1 VEKWKVDKWKKW
13 CAALGLAALAAAPSP
28 TAQAPLTSAGAV
40 SPALIEDLV
49 AANRILA
56 MEGIVDAYG
65 HVSIRHPA
73 NPNRYLLSRSQGPEF
88 VVAADIMEYDLDST
102 PIDPKGR
109 VSVVERFIH
118 GEIYKARP
126 DVQAVVHGHSAGV
139 VTFSIT
145 QVPLRA
151 IYHQASFLWVGV
163 PVWDIRD
170 AKDPTASTLLVRN
183 GPVGASLARGLGNK
197 PVALM
202 RGHGAVIV
210 GPDLQTAVRRA
221 VFTEDNAQILSAAL
235 RLGGPINYI
244 TDAEGESRD
253 KTPGDNARG
262 WEYWKRKALGR

>member
-1 VEKWKVDKWKKW
+1 MVKWKKR
-13 CAALGLAALAAAPSP
+13 CLAAAWGLGLAALTGDYRVMTQTPPA
-28 TAQAPLTSAGAV
+28 SAGAI

-49 AANRILA
+49 AANHILA

-65 HVSIRHPA
+65 HVSMRHPRD
-73 NPNRYLLSRSQGPEF
+73 PNRYLMSRSQAPEH
-88 VVAADIMEYDLDST
+88 VTAADIMEYDLDST
-102 PIDPKGR
+102 PVDPRGR

-118 GEIYKARP
+118 GAIFRARP
-126 DVQAVVHGHSAGV
+126 DVMAVVHGHSAGV
-139 VTFSIT
+139 IPFSIT
-145 QVPLRA
+145 RVPLRA

-183 GPVGASLARGLGNK
+183 NVVGASLAKSLADK

-210 GPDLQTAVRRA
+210 GPDVQTAVRRA
-221 VFTEDNAQILSAAL
+221 IFTEDNARMLSAAL
-235 RLGGPINYI
+235 QMGGPINYI
-244 TDAEGESRD
+244 TDAEGASRD

-262 WEYWKRKALGR
+262 WEYWKRKAAGK

>member
-1 VEKWKVDKWKKW
+1 MEKWKKLLF
-13 CAALGLAALAAAPSP
+13 AAVAGLGLAAVTTDYRVLAQGPLASGGPVAP
-28 TAQAPLTSAGAV
+28 AV
-40 SPALIEDLV
+40 IEDLV

-65 HVSIRHPA
+65 HVSIRHPG

-102 PIDPKGR
+102 PVDPKGR

-126 DVQAVVHGHSAGV
+126 DIQAVVHGHSAGV

-145 QVPLRA
+145 QTPLRP

-183 GPVGASLARGLGNK
+183 GPVGASLARGLRDK

-210 GPDLQTAVRRA
+210 GPDVQTAVRRA
-221 VFTEDNAQILSAAL
+221 IFTEDNAQILSAAL

-262 WEYWKRKALGR
+262 WEYWKRKALGK

>member
-1 VEKWKVDKWKKW
+1 MHRVGYAV
-13 CAALGLAALAAAPSP
+13 ALVAVLGYAAPM
-28 TAQAPLTSAGAV
+28 AQAPLTSGGPVAPAV
-40 SPALIEDLV
+40 IEDLV

-65 HVSIRHPA
+65 HVSIRHPG

-102 PIDPKGR
+102 PVDPKGR

-145 QVPLRA
+145 KVPLRP

-163 PVWDIRD
+163 PLWDIRD

-183 GPVGASLARGLGNK
+183 GPVGASLARGLRDK

-210 GPDLQTAVRRA
+210 GPDLQIAVRRA
-221 VFTEDNAQILSAAL
+221 VFTEDNAQMLLAAL
-235 RLGGPINYI
+235 QLGGPVNYI
-244 TDAEGESRD
+244 TDAEGDSRD

-262 WEYWKRKALGR
+262 WEYWKRKAMGQ

>member
-1 VEKWKVDKWKKW
+1 MRTLTVVVVLIAGLGYV
-13 CAALGLAALAAAPSP
+13 AAG
-28 TAQAPLTSAGAV
+28 AQAPLRSAGPA

-65 HVSIRHPA
+65 HVSVRHPS

-88 VVAADIMEYDLDST
+88 VVAADILEYDLDST
-102 PIDPKGR
+102 PIDPKGST
-109 VSVVERFIH
+109 SVVERFIH
-118 GEIYKARP
+118 GEIYKARS
-126 DVQAVVHGHSAGV
+126 DVQAVVHSHSPGV
-139 VTFSIT
+139 LPFTIT
-145 QVPLRA
+145 QVPLRP

-163 PVWDIRD
+163 PLWDIRS
-170 AKDPTASTLLVRN
+170 ANDPTASTLLVRN
-183 GPVGASLARGLGNK
+183 GPVGASLAKALADK

-210 GPDLQTAVRRA
+210 GPDLPLAVRRA
-221 VFTEDNAQILSAAL
+221 IFTEDNAQILSTAL
-235 RLGGPINYI
+235 QMGGPVNYI

-262 WEYWKRKALGR
+262 WEYWKRKALGK

>member
-1 VEKWKVDKWKKW
+1 MRRFLSVLTL
-13 CAALGLAALAAAPSP
+13 AALGCVVA
-28 TAQAPLTSAGAV
+28 TAQAPLRSAGPV

-65 HVSIRHPA
+65 HVSVRHPA

-88 VVAADIMEYDLDST
+88 VTAADILEYDLDST
-102 PIDPKGR
+102 PIDPKGST
-109 VSVVERFIH
+109 SVVERFIH

-126 DVQAVVHGHSAGV
+126 DVQAVVHSHSPGV
-139 VTFSIT
+139 LPFTIT
-145 QVPLRA
+145 QVPLRP

-163 PVWDIRD
+163 PLWDIRS
-170 AKDPTASTLLVRN
+170 ANDPTASTLLVRN
-183 GPVGASLARGLGNK
+183 SVVGASLARALADK

-210 GPDLQTAVRRA
+210 GPDIPLAVRRA
-221 VFTEDNAQILSAAL
+221 IFTEDNAQILSTAL
-235 RLGGPINYI
+235 RMGGPINYI
-244 TDAEGESRD
+244 TDAEGDSRD

-262 WEYWKRKALGR
+262 WEYWKRKALGK

>member
-1 VEKWKVDKWKKW
+1 MWKKLFLSG
-13 CAALGLAALAAAPSP
+13 AAALALAAV
-28 TAQAPLTSAGAV
+28 TADHRAMAQASLVSGGAV

-65 HVSIRHPA
+65 HVSIRHPV
-73 NPNRYLLSRSQGPEF
+73 NPNRYLLSRSQAPEH
-88 VVAADIMEYDLDST
+88 VTAADIMEYDLDST
-102 PIDPKGR
+102 PVDPRGR
-109 VSVVERFIH
+109 ASVVERFIH
-118 GEIYKARP
+118 GEIFRARP
-126 DVQAVVHGHSAGV
+126 DVMAVVHSHSPGV
-139 VTFSIT
+139 IPFSIT
-145 QVPLRA
+145 QAPLRP

-183 GPVGASLARGLGNK
+183 GPVGASLARGLADK

-210 GPDLQTAVRRA
+210 GPDVQTAVRRA
-221 VFTEDNAQILSAAL
+221 IFTEENAQMLSVAL
-235 RLGGPINYI
+235 RMGGPVNYI
-244 TDAEGESRD
+244 TNAEGESRD

-262 WEYWKRKALGR
+262 WEYWKRKALGQ

>member
-1 VEKWKVDKWKKW
+1 MRTLTGVVVLIAGLG
-13 CAALGLAALAAAPSP
+13 CAAAM
-28 TAQAPLTSAGAV
+28 AQAPLRSAGPA

-65 HVSIRHPA
+65 HVSVRHPA

-88 VVAADIMEYDLDST
+88 VVASDILEYDLDST
-102 PIDPKGR
+102 PIDPKGAT
-109 VSVVERFIH
+109 SVVERFIH

-126 DVQAVVHGHSAGV
+126 DVQAVVHSHSPAV
-139 VTFSIT
+139 LPFTIT
-145 QVPLRA
+145 QVPLRP

-163 PVWDIRD
+163 PLWDIRS
-170 AKDPTASTLLVRN
+170 ANDPTASTLLVRN
-183 GPVGASLARGLGNK
+183 SVVGASLAKALADK

-210 GPDLQTAVRRA
+210 GPDLPLAVRRA
-221 VFTEDNAQILSAAL
+221 IFTEDNAQILSTAL
-235 RLGGPINYI
+235 QMGGPVNYI

-262 WEYWKRKALGR
+262 WEYWKRKALGK